1 MNSSD
6 PAPKP
11 PTPVVCAII
20 EHEGRCLIAQR
31 PEGKRLAGF
40 WEFPGGKVEKGES
53 PVAALH
59 RELTE
64 ELGCRVEI
72 TAAGPP
78 VPHTY
83 EWGRILLFPFRCR
96 LASGS
101 AQPIAH
107 EHSALSWLPVAA
119 LSQFNLAPADLPVL
133 AWLKRGPADL
143 AAETRRL
150 AEAQD
155 RIWNNALAD
164 QWLGDELSSS

>member
-1 MNSSD
+1 MNSSA

-40 WEFPGGKVEKGES
+40 WEFPGGKIEKGES

-59 RELTE
+59 RELAE

-101 AQPIAH
+101 AQPAAH
-107 EHSALSWLPVAA
+107 EHSALSWQPVAT
-119 LSQFNLAPADLPVL
+119 LSQFSLAPADIPVL
-133 AWLKRGPADL
+133 AWLKRGPTDL
-143 AAETRRL
+143 AADTRRL
-150 AEAQD
+150 VEAQEKTWTGELVD
-155 RIWNNALAD
+155 G
-164 QWLGDELSSS
+164 WLITDLCD